1 MEYIDSNSLR
11 IICRDNNFKYCKSNS
26 NKYILDEFN
35 KILEELSSHLIEG
48 TVEKTANWMLYKNLW
63 LKNENKDLNS
73 GFYKYVR
80 GDIIL
85 SIDFGTINIGTEI
98 RYPHPCV
105 VLYDNNEDWLIV
117 APITASQLDK
127 NKNPIVHEP
136 FEILA
141 NAQKSKPKNPKEFQF
156 TKDSVIQVDQIQRIS
171 KYRAIN
177 KKPLKLRV
185 DLLNQIDNVLLEN
198 FTPLKY
204 KLLEN
209 MKEINSELV
218 NSIKDK
224 DEEILRLKEQNT
236 QLKNENEEYEGILN
250 KIKVTSE

>member
-1 MEYIDSNSLR
+1 MDYIDSNSLGK
-11 IICRDNNFKYCKSNS
+11 ICRDNNLRFCKSNS
-26 NKYILDEFN
+26 NKDILDEFN
-35 KILEELSSHLIEG
+35 KILEELNSHLIES

-63 LKNENKDLNS
+63 LKNENKILNG
-73 GFYKYVR
+73 GFYKYGR

-136 FEILA
+136 FEILV
-141 NAQKSKPKNPKEFQF
+141 NAQKSKPKDLKEFQF
-156 TKDSVIQVDQIQRIS
+156 KKDSVIQVDQIQRIS

-177 KKPLKLRV
+177 KTSLKLRV

-218 NSIKDK
+218 NSIKDR
-224 DEEILRLKEQNT
+224 DEEVLRLKEENT
-236 QLKNENEEYEGILN
+236 RLKNENEEYEGILN
-250 KIKVTSE
+250 KVKVTSE

>member
-1 MEYIDSNSLR
+1 M
-11 IICRDNNFKYCKSNS
+11 
-26 NKYILDEFN
+26 
-35 KILEELSSHLIEG
+35 IESP
-48 TVEKTANWMLYKNLW
+48 VEKTANWMLYKNLW
-63 LKNENKDLNS
+63 LKNENKILNG
-73 GFYKYVR
+73 GFYKYGR

-105 VLYDNNEDWLIV
+105 VLYDNNEDWIIV

-136 FEILA
+136 FEILVK
-141 NAQKSKPKNPKEFQF
+141 AQKSKPKDLKEFHF
-156 TKDSVIQVDQIQRIS
+156 KKDSVIQVDQIQRIS

-177 KKPLKLRV
+177 KTSLKLRV

-209 MKEINSELV
+209 MKEINNELV
-218 NSIKDK
+218 DSIKDR
-224 DEEILRLKEQNT
+224 DEEILRLKEENT
-236 QLKNENEEYEGILN
+236 RLKNENEEYEGILN